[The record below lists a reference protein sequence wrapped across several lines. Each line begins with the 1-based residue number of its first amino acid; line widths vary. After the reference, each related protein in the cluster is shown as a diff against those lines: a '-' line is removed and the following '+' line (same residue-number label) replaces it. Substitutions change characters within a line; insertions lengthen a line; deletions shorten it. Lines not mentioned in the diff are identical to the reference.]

1 MHKPVALRSG
11 LVAVEW
17 RNLDKKIH
25 PVSFLLTPVRYAE
38 GELEA
43 LRGLDTSRNVRVRAA
58 YASCAEAMELSGGL
72 VSSESPV
79 PHLYAQFVRLRQQ
92 GMERE
97 RAWQQI
103 EREVRALELAAQER
117 LVRLLREWEAR
128 EGRNYPA
135 AAQAAAPYATQYQP
149 PVGLAE
155 ARKKIKRIR
164 RIRAQRSTEEST
176 PPKSAA
182 QDDDVLTCPE
192 CGTANPPG
200 EFFCRQCGA
209 MLVLTGED
217 TRPLEKPATRDAA
230 YFDDTM
236 TLALEVVDTGD
247 VIRVRPRHNELVVGR
262 LSPESVMIPDVDLS
276 PYQADVKG
284 VSRLHAALR
293 RQGTTLVLTDMGSLN
308 STYINGQRVHAHEVR
323 VIQDG
328 DELQFGRLRVRA
340 HFESE

>member
-1 MHKPVALRSG
+1 M
-11 LVAVEW
+11 
-17 RNLDKKIH
+17 
-25 PVSFLLTPVRYAE
+25 
-38 GELEA
+38 
-43 LRGLDTSRNVRVRAA
+43 
-58 YASCAEAMELSGGL
+58 
-72 VSSESPV
+72 SSESPV
-79 PHLYAQFVRLRQQ
+79 THLYAQFVRLRQQ
-92 GMERE
+92 GMDRE
-97 RAWQQI
+97 QAWQQI

-135 AAQAAAPYATQYQP
+135 TTQADPYATQYHP

-155 ARKKIKRIR
+155 ARKKIKGIR
-164 RIRAQRSTEEST
+164 RIRAQRPAEKST
-176 PPKSAA
+176 PPARAA
-182 QDDDVLTCPE
+182 QEDDVLTCPE
-192 CGTANPPG
+192 CGTANAPG

-209 MLVLTGED
+209 MLVQTGED
-217 TRPLEKPATRDAA
+217 TQPLETSSARDAT

-236 TLALEVVDTGD
+236 TLALEIVETGD
-247 VIRVRPRHNELVVGR
+247 VIRVRPRHNELVIGR

-340 HFESE
+340 RFEGE

>member
-1 MHKPVALRSG
+1 ML
-11 LVAVEW
+11 
-17 RNLDKKIH
+17 
-25 PVSFLLTPVRYAE
+25 
-38 GELEA
+38 
-43 LRGLDTSRNVRVRAA
+43 
-58 YASCAEAMELSGGL
+58 AMENTPTREIWSCRENL
-72 VSSESPV
+72 VSPESPV
-79 PHLYAQFVRLRQQ
+79 THLYAQFVRLRQQ
-92 GMERE
+92 GVGRE

-103 EREVRALELAAQER
+103 ESEARALDLKAQER

-128 EGRNYPA
+128 EGRNYPSHPSA
-135 AAQAAAPYATQYQP
+135 DPYTTQYRP
-149 PVGLAE
+149 PAGLAE
-155 ARKKIKRIR
+155 ARKKAKGIR
-164 RIRAQRSTEEST
+164 RIRALRQSEQE
-176 PPKSAA
+176 AA
-182 QDDDVLTCPE
+182 EQETSDEPLTCPE
-192 CGTANPPG
+192 CGTANSPG

-209 MLVLTGED
+209 MLVQTGED
-217 TRPLEKPATRDAA
+217 TQPLDMQGAQDAT

-236 TLALEVVDTGD
+236 TLALEIMDTGD
-247 VIRVRPRHNELVVGR
+247 VLRLRPRHNELVIGR

>member
-1 MHKPVALRSG
+1 MS
-11 LVAVEW
+11 
-17 RNLDKKIH
+17 
-25 PVSFLLTPVRYAE
+25 
-38 GELEA
+38 LE
-43 LRGLDTSRNVRVRAA
+43 
-58 YASCAEAMELSGGL
+58 
-72 VSSESPV
+72 SSV
-79 PHLYAQFVRLRQQ
+79 THLYAQFVRLRQQ

-103 EREVRALELAAQER
+103 EREVRALELKAQER
-117 LVRLLREWEAR
+117 LVRLLRDWEAR

-135 AAQAAAPYATQYQP
+135 AAQSDPYATQYRP
-149 PVGLAE
+149 PQGLDE

-164 RIRAQRSTEEST
+164 RIRVQRTSE
-176 PPKSAA
+176 PSAA
-182 QDDDVLTCPE
+182 PTPSGEEEAVTCPE
-192 CGTANPPG
+192 CGTANPVG

-209 MLVLTGED
+209 MLVQSGED
-217 TRPLEKPATRDAA
+217 TQPLEAQSAQDAT

-236 TLALEVVDTGD
+236 TLALEIVDTGD
-247 VIRVRPRHNELVVGR
+247 VIRVRPRHNELVIGR

-340 HFESE
+340 YFEGG

>member
-1 MHKPVALRSG
+1 
-11 LVAVEW
+11 
-17 RNLDKKIH
+17 
-25 PVSFLLTPVRYAE
+25 
-38 GELEA
+38 
-43 LRGLDTSRNVRVRAA
+43 
-58 YASCAEAMELSGGL
+58 
-72 VSSESPV
+72 VSSESPIT
-79 PHLYAQFVRLRQQ
+79 HLYAQFVRLRQQ

-97 RAWQQI
+97 QAWEQI
-103 EREVRALELAAQER
+103 EREVRGLELKAQER

-128 EGRNYPA
+128 EGRNYSAP
-135 AAQAAAPYATQYQP
+135 AQADPYATQYRP
-149 PVGLAE
+149 PAGLEE

-164 RIRAQRSTEEST
+164 RIRAQRSSELDAVQAKANE
-176 PPKSAA
+176 
-182 QDDDVLTCPE
+182 DGMVTCPE
-192 CGTANPPG
+192 CGTANPPD

-209 MLVLTGED
+209 MLVQSGED
-217 TRPLEKPATRDAA
+217 TQPLETPATHDAT

-236 TLALEVVDTGD
+236 TLALEIVDTGD
-247 VIRVRPRHNELVVGR
+247 VLRVRPRHNELVIGR

-340 HFESE
+340 HFEGE

>member
-1 MHKPVALRSG
+1 MLKTNFGGVCRHFALMAACPG
-11 LVAVEW
+11 VHAEDNAVIG
-17 RNLDKKIH
+17 RNF
-25 PVSFLLTPVRYAE
+25 VSP
-38 GELEA
+38 
-43 LRGLDTSRNVRVRAA
+43 
-58 YASCAEAMELSGGL
+58 
-72 VSSESPV
+72 ESPV
-79 PHLYAQFVRLRQQ
+79 THLYAQFVRLRQR
-92 GMERE
+92 GMDRE
-97 RAWQQI
+97 HAWQQI
-103 EREVRALELAAQER
+103 EREARSLELTAQER

-135 AAQAAAPYATQYQP
+135 PTKNDPYATQYQP
-149 PVGLAE
+149 PAGLAE
-155 ARKKIKRIR
+155 VRKKIKRIR
-164 RIRAQRSTEEST
+164 RVRHQHSEEMDALQPLADT
-176 PPKSAA
+176 
-182 QDDDVLTCPE
+182 DDVLTCPE

-209 MLVLTGED
+209 MLVQSGED
-217 TRPLEKPATRDAA
+217 TQPLESPTTQDAT

-236 TLALEVVDTGD
+236 TLALEIVDTGD
-247 VIRVRPRHNELVVGR
+247 VIRVRPRHNELVIGR

-328 DELQFGRLRVRA
+328 DELQFGRLRVRVL
-340 HFESE
+340 FEGA